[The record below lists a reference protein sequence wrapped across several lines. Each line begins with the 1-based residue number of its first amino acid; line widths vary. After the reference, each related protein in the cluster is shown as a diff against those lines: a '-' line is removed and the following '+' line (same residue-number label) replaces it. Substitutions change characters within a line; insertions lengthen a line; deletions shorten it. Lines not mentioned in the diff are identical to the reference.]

1 MQPITRTYSGGASQQ
16 RTVQG
21 VPKRILPASSTTR
34 TFAKLEVDAQTGTIL
49 DPNTEIGDS
58 NELDADDYFNRV
70 KSNDDKPLTSLSN
83 QGIERRESINSSNI
97 NHGERRDS
105 TSSAQVSF
113 EASGVRPKK
122 PCNCTKSQC
131 LKL

>member
-1 MQPITRTYSGGASQQ
+1 MLI
-16 RTVQG
+16 
-21 VPKRILPASSTTR
+21 IN
-34 TFAKLEVDAQTGTIL
+34 FQTGTIL
-49 DPNTEIGDS
+49 DPNTEVGDS
-58 NELDADDYFNRV
+58 NELDADDYFSRIKINE
-70 KSNDDKPLTSLSN
+70 DKPLTSLSN